1 MEMGTLNEKTKHHIR
16 LLRPPGKE
24 RLRILL
30 PCLSRFG
37 CAFVFT
43 AASLRGAYLPLG
55 LCMLT
60 VAGPGLYG
68 LSALAGVCLGAV
80 LLWGGTTAAELIAI
94 AVLIRAAVWI
104 FRDTAA
110 ADHPLFFP
118 AAAALMS
125 ALIGGAL
132 LLVGGLP
139 TGALTFY
146 VLRIFFCFGGSWLMR
161 RAKTWSGRTPLLL
174 LAGCLVLSARS
185 IAPFGFSLGVTLG
198 TFFTVCTAGSS
209 AGLAVAAVCG
219 IALDCTMTMTVPMTA
234 LFALVNLAAGPALRR
249 ARSLAAAL
257 TAAIL
262 FGGVLLSGWDSAPV
276 LWAALPGAAAAWL
289 MPGILWQPPE
299 KQPKR
304 PPLAVLHMQTAS
316 VLLADLGE
324 QLLAALPEMAPAD
337 PSRIFDRAAD
347 RVCKS
352 CALFSTCWSGAC
364 EAYDALSGAAA
375 PMLERGAVL
384 RDDFPVSFLARCRH
398 IEGLLSAINQE
409 LDGVLYRRQFRHR
422 LEESRSLLAEQYR
435 IFAAYLDGTVETL
448 SGETRRKPVCSPVL
462 GVATAERKGSA
473 ISGDRGASF
482 RTVRHLH
489 YVLLCDGM
497 GSGPDAMAESLSSV
511 RLLRGLL
518 TAGFRPEDALQLL
531 NSVYLLRD
539 DGAFSTV
546 DLLQADLSTGEVT
559 LWKWGSAPSYLRTGD
574 ELKKIG
580 TAQPPPG
587 LEGTG
592 RAERFRLSLG
602 AGDFLILLSDGAAGP
617 GTEELI
623 RAYGGRSPKELA
635 AAIVGQGGGEED
647 DRTAVVLKLQPA
659 ASHRQH
665 TTSCA

>member
-1 MEMGTLNEKTKHHIR
+1 MEMGKLKEKIGNPIH
-16 LLRPPGKE
+16 LRPPDREK
-24 RLRILL
+24 LRVLL
-30 PCLSRFG
+30 PCLARFG

-43 AASLRGAYLPLG
+43 AASLRGEYLPLG

-60 VAGPGLYG
+60 VSGPGLYG
-68 LSALAGVCLGAV
+68 LSALTGVCLGAL
-80 LLWGGTTAAELIAI
+80 LLWGGSTAMELIAV
-94 AVLIRAAVWI
+94 AVLIRAAVWL
-104 FRDTAA
+104 FRGTEAA
-110 ADHPLFFP
+110 KQPLFFP

-125 ALIGGAL
+125 ALIGGVL
-132 LLVGGLP
+132 LLAGGLP
-139 TGALTFY
+139 TGSLTFY
-146 VLRIFFCFGGSWLMR
+146 VLRILLCFGGSWLMG
-161 RAKTWSGRTPLLL
+161 RAMTWPGRTPLLL
-174 LAGCLVLSARS
+174 LTGCLVLSAQS
-185 IAPFGFSLGVTLG
+185 IAPFGLSLGVLLG
-198 TFFTVCTAGSS
+198 TLFTVCAAGSPS
-209 AGLAVAAVCG
+209 GLAMAAVCG
-219 IALDCTMTMTVPMTA
+219 IALDLTMTMTVPMTA
-234 LFALVNLAAGPALRR
+234 LFTLVALATGPALRR
-249 ARSLAAAL
+249 SRSLAAAL

-262 FGGVLLSGWDSAPV
+262 FGGLLLSGRGSAPV
-276 LWAALPGAAAAWL
+276 LWAALPGAALGWL
-289 MPGILWQPPE
+289 VPGGFWQPPE

-316 VLLADLGE
+316 VLLSDLGGRMLE
-324 QLLAALPEMAPAD
+324 NLPEMAPAD
-337 PSRIFDRAAD
+337 PSKIFDRAAD

-364 EAYDALSGAAA
+364 EAYDALCGAAA
-375 PMLERGAVL
+375 PMLQRGAVL

-435 IFAAYLDGTVETL
+435 IFAAYLDGAVEAL
-448 SGETRRKPVCSPVL
+448 SGETRKKPACSPVL
-462 GVATAERKGSA
+462 GVATAGRKGSS

-497 GSGPDAMAESLSSV
+497 GSGPDAMEESLSSV

-518 TAGFRPEDALQLL
+518 TAGFQPEDALQLL
-531 NSVYLLRD
+531 NGIYLLRD

-546 DLLQADLSTGEVT
+546 DLLRADLSTGEVT
-559 LWKWGSAPSYLRTGD
+559 LWKWGSAPSYLRTADG
-574 ELKKIG
+574 LQKIG

-592 RAERFRLSLG
+592 RAERFQLSLG
-602 AGDFLILLSDGAAGP
+602 AGDFLVLLSDGAAGP

-623 RAYGGRSPKELA
+623 RSYGGRSPKELA
-635 AAIVGQGGGEED
+635 ASIVGQGGEEED

-659 ASHRQH
+659 VSQRQH
-665 TTSCA
+665 TTACT